1 MREMAPPLELTG
13 LRPAPAQTFGAFRL
27 IPLLRETPCEDV
39 RLSRAVISPGV

>member
-27 IPLLRETPCEDV
+27 IPLLRETPARMSGCLV
-39 RLSRAVISPGV
+39 RSSRPV